1 MCGCVCVCVVA
12 VPTRAAAAWKGRYAK
27 NSLTTHKQVDQIDE
41 ERTGEDN
48 HNDYD

>member
-1 MCGCVCVCVVA
+1 MCVCT
-12 VPTRAAAAWKGRYAK
+12 VPTRVAVAAWKGRYAK

-48 HNDYD
+48 HNDYG